1 MLSFRI
7 AKVMNI
13 PIELHITFI
22 LLLILVYYFW
32 GLDGLILY
40 IFLFASVV
48 VHELAHS
55 YVAKRY
61 GVYIEKILLLP
72 IGGMAMMDKIPK
84 RGELKIAIA
93 GPIVSILLGIIL
105 ISLSNFIKGPI
116 LNIGGMNYP
125 LLTTVGI
132 LNIFL
137 GAFNLLPAF
146 PMDGGRILRALLA
159 SKMDY
164 IEATKIASVVGQ
176 YFSFLL
182 LLFGILSFNIIL
194 ILIALFIYYGATQE
208 YHALVTE
215 EIFNKIKA
223 KDIMNPRIVSVSPK
237 DTVKDL
243 VYLIFKYRYMGYPVV
258 EDGKLVGTVSFNDI
272 TTVSDKIL
280 IKDIMKQPVTVPEDA
295 TLNDIIFKLGNDDRV
310 YVLDKNNRLKG
321 IISKTDVLRIL
332 RLLKLKDH
340 NIFKK
345 LLLNKK

>member
-7 AKVMNI
+7 AKIMGI

-32 GLDGLILY
+32 GIDGLILY

-48 VHELAHS
+48 LHELAHS

-61 GVYIEKILLLP
+61 GVYIDKILLLP
-72 IGGMAMMDKIPK
+72 IGGMAMMDRIPK
-84 RGELKIAIA
+84 KGELKIAIA
-93 GPIVSILLGIIL
+93 GPIVSIFLGITL
-105 ISLSNFIKGPI
+105 IVLSSIVGSPVLI
-116 LNIGGMNYP
+116 IDGISYP

-137 GAFNLLPAF
+137 GVFNLLPAF

-159 SKMDY
+159 SRMDY
-164 IEATKIASVVGQ
+164 LEATRIASIVGQ

-194 ILIALFIYYGATQE
+194 ILIALFIYYGASQE
-208 YHALVTE
+208 YHALVSE

-223 KDIMNPRIVSVSPK
+223 KDIMNPRIVSISPR

-243 VYLIFKYRYMGYPVV
+243 VYLMFKYRYMGYPVV

-280 IKDIMKQPVTVPEDA
+280 VKDIMKPPITVPEDA
-295 TLNDIIFKLGNDDRV
+295 TLNDVIFKLGISDRV
-310 YVLDKNNRLKG
+310 YVMDRNNKLRG

-332 RLLKLKDH
+332 RILKLKNND
-340 NIFKK
+340 IIKK
-345 LLLNKK
+345 ICS

>member
-7 AKVMNI
+7 AKIMGI

-32 GLDGLILY
+32 GIDGFILY

-48 VHELAHS
+48 LHELAHS

-61 GVYIEKILLLP
+61 GVYIDKILLLP
-72 IGGMAMMDKIPK
+72 IGGMAMMDRIPK
-84 RGELKIAIA
+84 KGELKIAIA
-93 GPIVSILLGIIL
+93 GPIVSIFLGITLTVLSSIVGSPVL
-105 ISLSNFIKGPI
+105 IIDGIS
-116 LNIGGMNYP
+116 YP

-137 GAFNLLPAF
+137 GVFNLLPAF

-159 SKMDY
+159 SRMDY
-164 IEATKIASVVGQ
+164 LEATRISSIVGQ

-194 ILIALFIYYGATQE
+194 ILIALFIYYGASQE
-208 YHALVTE
+208 YHALVSE

-223 KDIMNPRIVSVSPK
+223 KDIMNPRIVSISPRN
-237 DTVKDL
+237 TVKDL
-243 VYLIFKYRYMGYPVV
+243 VYLMFKYRYMGYPVV

-280 IKDIMKQPVTVPEDA
+280 VKDIMKPPITVPEDA
-295 TLNDIIFKLGNDDRV
+295 TLNDVIFKLGISDRV
-310 YVLDKNNRLKG
+310 YVMDRNNKLRG

-332 RLLKLKDH
+332 RILKLKNND
-340 NIFKK
+340 IIKK
-345 LLLNKK
+345 ICS

>member
-7 AKVMNI
+7 AKIMGI

-32 GLDGLILY
+32 GIDGLILY

-48 VHELAHS
+48 LHELAHS

-61 GVYIEKILLLP
+61 GVYIDKILLLP
-72 IGGMAMMDKIPK
+72 IGGMAMMDRIPK
-84 RGELKIAIA
+84 KGELKIAIA
-93 GPIVSILLGIIL
+93 GPIVSIFLGITL
-105 ISLSNFIKGPI
+105 IVLSSIVGSPVLI
-116 LNIGGMNYP
+116 IDGISYP

-137 GAFNLLPAF
+137 GVFNLLPAF

-159 SKMDY
+159 SRMDY
-164 IEATKIASVVGQ
+164 LEATRISSIVGQ

-194 ILIALFIYYGATQE
+194 ILIALFIYYGASQE
-208 YHALVTE
+208 YHALVSE

-223 KDIMNPRIVSVSPK
+223 KDIMNPRIVSISPR

-243 VYLIFKYRYMGYPVV
+243 VYLMFKYRYMGYPVV

-280 IKDIMKQPVTVPEDA
+280 VKDIMKPPITVPEDA
-295 TLNDIIFKLGNDDRV
+295 TLNDVIFKLGISDRV
-310 YVLDKNNRLKG
+310 YVMDRNNKLRG

-332 RLLKLKDH
+332 RILKLKNND
-340 NIFKK
+340 IIKK
-345 LLLNKK
+345 ICS